1 MDPFQSIFLFHLQ
14 YFQKTKPAIADEIFT
29 PWLTSPTAL
38 LNLSVL
44 KLYQLLATK
53 ATYQVTLDDYRENHM
68 EFIEKAKIR
77 LDHWITHNDHHHEEY
92 DLFAEQLEDAG
103 KSESA
108 KAIREMIELSVKSTD
123 CLRDALKNL

>member
-1 MDPFQSIFLFHLQ
+1 MPVRPLP
-14 YFQKTKPAIADEIFT
+14 KPSRND
-29 PWLTSPTAL
+29 SPALIKAL
-38 LNLSVL
+38 LKENAILRKEIRVG
-44 KLYQLLATK
+44 
-53 ATYQVTLDDYRENHM
+53 REAA
-68 EFIEKAKIR
+68 EI
-77 LDHWITHNDHHHEEY
+77 